1 VGAHR
6 PPAREPGIEVRQGLD
21 VNRTFFRKTVPA
33 VAALFILFAGCAS
46 IEAPD
51 GSAQRY
57 AEILGRYPGTD
68 DPLRLTRLSSGIA
81 LSASASRGSSDV
93 FIIVHPG
100 YSFFFSTGKGKR
112 FSGARFRMMELQF
125 ENEARFIAEQARRGN
140 IVVLIVPGNFT
151 KDSSSPLSYT
161 AYLNAAAGR
170 SVFYLPSETSN
181 NGTIATEDMV
191 DLYRFL
197 QNLNASKVLIGGG
210 YIGRCQ
216 KEFHKQFTIYY
227 DRKQTYVVREISAV
241 SPEDVSEHD
250 AALIVNGLQGQDYA
264 PVARFLSKKL
274 DEEVNILSI
283 PPMRGR

>member
-1 VGAHR
+1 M
-6 PPAREPGIEVRQGLD
+6 
-21 VNRTFFRKTVPA
+21 TYYRKIIPA
-33 VAALFILFAGCAS
+33 VAVFLVLLSGCAS
-46 IEAPD
+46 MEPPD

-57 AEILGRYPGTD
+57 AEILGRYPRTD
-68 DPLRLTRLSSGIA
+68 DPLRLTRLSSGTA
-81 LSASASRGSSDV
+81 LSASAARGSSDA

-125 ENEARFIAEQARRGN
+125 ENEARFIAEQVRRGN
-140 IVVLIVPGNFT
+140 IVVLIVPGNF
-151 KDSSSPLSYT
+151 KADSTSPLSYT

-170 SVFYLPSETSN
+170 SIFYLPSETSN

-197 QNLNASKVLIGGG
+197 QNVNAPKVLIGGG

-216 KEFHKQFTIYY
+216 KEFHKQLTSYY
-227 DRKQTYVVREISAV
+227 DRDKTYVVREISAV
-241 SPEDVSEHD
+241 SPEDVSERE
-250 AALIVNGLQGQDYA
+250 ASLIVSGLQQTDFT

-283 PPMRGR
+283 SPMQGR